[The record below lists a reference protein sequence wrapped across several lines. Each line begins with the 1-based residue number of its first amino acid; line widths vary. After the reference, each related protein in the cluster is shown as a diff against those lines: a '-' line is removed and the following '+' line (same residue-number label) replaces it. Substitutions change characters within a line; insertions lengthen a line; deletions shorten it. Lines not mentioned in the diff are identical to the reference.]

1 MGKKICN
8 NMFEKGLSTKKM
20 YNMRVQVN
28 FYLGQNEDNSLRGII
43 SGVSEKLK
51 RQRESQYICDF
62 W

>member
-1 MGKKICN
+1 
-8 NMFEKGLSTKKM
+8 MFEKGLSTKKM
-20 YNMRVQVN
+20 YNMRVEVN